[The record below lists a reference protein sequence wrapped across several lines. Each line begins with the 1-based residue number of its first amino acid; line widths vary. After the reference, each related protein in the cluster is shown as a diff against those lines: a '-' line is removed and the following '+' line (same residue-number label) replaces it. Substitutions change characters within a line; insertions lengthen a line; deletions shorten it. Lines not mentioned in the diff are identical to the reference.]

1 MPMNIAN
8 PARSRGVT
16 RAALLLAGASLLAA
30 PGIAAAAGTRAGTL
44 INNTATA
51 TYDQGGPPRSV
62 DSNQQ
67 QLRVDELIDITAV
80 WSDPSDVPTTPN
92 ATGQVLKFTLTNIGN
107 GAEAFGL
114 TTVST
119 IGGDNYDPTVNQIV
133 IDNGNGIY
141 EPGVDIV
148 YVPGSNDPVLQ
159 PDASVVVFVIAT
171 TPGTVTDGNRGGVQL
186 IGTSRTGTGAPG
198 SSVAGAGE
206 GGGDAVFGPSGGDD
220 DDNGYYQV
228 ASATVG
234 LAKSASVLDPFGG
247 SEVVPGSIITYT
259 IVATTTGSGSLAN
272 LAINDSVPATTTYVP
287 NSITLGGA
295 PLSDAADA
303 DAGRFSANAI
313 AVSLGTVAGGQTRT
327 VTFRTRVN

>member
-1 MPMNIAN
+1 MPMLSAHNGAF
-8 PARSRGVT
+8 RGVT
-16 RAALLLAGASLLAA
+16 RAALLLAGASVLVA
-30 PGIAAAAGTRAGTL
+30 PGLAAAAGTRAGTL
-44 INNTATA
+44 INNTASA
-51 TYDQGGPPRSV
+51 TYDQGGPPSTV
-62 DSNQQ
+62 NSNVQ
-67 QLRVDELIDITAV
+67 QLRVDELIDITTV
-80 WSDPSDVPTTPN
+80 WSDSADVPTTPN

-141 EPGVDIV
+141 EPGIDVV

-159 PDASVVVFVIAT
+159 PDASAVVFVVAT
-171 TPGTVTDGNRGGVQL
+171 TPGTVSDNDRGGIQL
-186 IGTSRTGTGAPG
+186 VGTSRTGTGAPG
-198 SSVAGAGE
+198 SSVLGAGE

-228 ASATVG
+228 ASATIG
-234 LAKSASVLDPFGG
+234 LVKSATVLDPFGG

-259 IVATTTGSGSLAN
+259 IVATTSGSGSLAN
-272 LAINDSVPATTTYVP
+272 VAINDSVPATTTYVT

-295 PLSDAADA
+295 PLTDAADA